1 MILSTTNSVDGRT
14 IAEYMRIVGGE
25 AIVGMNVFKD
35 FAAGIRN
42 IVGGRAAAWETEVV
56 RAREE
61 ALNELWH
68 RAAEMGADAVVGVK
82 VDYESMGADG
92 GMMLVSAVGTAVKLA
107 PPVV

>member
-1 MILSTTNSVDGRT
+1 MILSTTNSVDGGT

-42 IVGGRAAAWETEVV
+42 IVGGRAAAWEV